1 MNLKGIFAKWNISYS
16 LKQVTKRILGRNVSQ
31 SCSSES
37 FATVFKQQ
45 SIILLHSVSSSQV
58 KSHSAVISATNRLL
72 MPLISPV
79 TRSFILVSIP
89 HMSQLFFIMDRRQAC
104 MHTCMPVNTH
114 TRIST
119 HTQRYTCV
127 RMQMKTKITDVV
139 CLHYIVSFV
148 PYKLQ
153 CKYLLLCVY
162 WLLACMRVWDFVN
175 VCDLGCVCTAH
186 LLFTTL
192 NFYCTCK
199 GQFYLYCRFD
209 GHLTLYYCCVLIFV

>member
-1 MNLKGIFAKWNISYS
+1 MSVKAALVS
-16 LKQVTKRILGRNVSQ
+16 LLLPCSNSSPLFYYIL
-31 SCSSES
+31 
-37 FATVFKQQ
+37 F
-45 SIILLHSVSSSQV
+45 LLHRWKAIQLWSVQQIVCSCLWSHPSQDHSFWSVFHICLSSSL
-58 KSHSAVISATNRLL
+58 SWTGDMCA
-72 MPLISPV
+72 
-79 TRSFILVSIP
+79 
-89 HMSQLFFIMDRRQAC
+89 
-104 MHTCMPVNTH
+104 CMPVNTH

-162 WLLACMRVWDFVN
+162 WILACMRVWDFVN

-192 NFYCTCK
+192 TFYCTCK
-199 GQFYLYCRFD
+199 GQFYLYCRFE